1 MEQCDCGLQARERPG
16 RLCGG
21 SEEGLGPVTELG
33 PAGKGHPE
41 HQRPRK
47 ACNQVPRSWAATEP
61 AGHTH
66 WHQPGLVLAWCF
78 PPQGRWDFLS
88 GSRASFFSDH
98 LLSFIPLTSYP
109 PLNKDKACSDDGPEI
124 MQLLVDPGDWVPL
137 ITAHL
142 PRQEPKRAQL
152 QKGLVADVGTIERS
166 SLLNSQ
172 LDRKFRN
179 LNLPFLKAEWRR
191 AGASYGSSFSRLLPA
206 LSPGGLGW

>member
-21 SEEGLGPVTELG
+21 SEEGLGPVAELG
-33 PAGKGHPE
+33 PAGKGHPA

-88 GSRASFFSDH
+88 SFRASFFSDH

-124 MQLLVDPGDWVPL
+124 MQTPGRSWRLGPTHHSPL
-137 ITAHL
+137 TKAGT
-142 PRQEPKRAQL
+142 EK
-152 QKGLVADVGTIERS
+152 GTIAKGFGSRCW
-166 SLLNSQ
+166 NH
-172 LDRKFRN
+172 RKV
-179 LNLPFLKAEWRR
+179 
-191 AGASYGSSFSRLLPA
+191 
-206 LSPGGLGW
+206 LSA